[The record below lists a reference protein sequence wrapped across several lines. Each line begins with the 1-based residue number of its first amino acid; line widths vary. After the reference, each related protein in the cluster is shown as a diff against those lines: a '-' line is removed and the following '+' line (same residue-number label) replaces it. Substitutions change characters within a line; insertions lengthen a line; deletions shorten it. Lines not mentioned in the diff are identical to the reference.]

1 MVTLYIPPESSSHHL
16 DSLPIPDSVEVE
28 LAGTSQTNVDSLKEK
43 QLEVS
48 EVNKQVCE
56 VNKNLPVSDGVE
68 PKNVE
73 GDPGE
78 CRADDTVI
86 VSGKEECNNCELVN
100 ESSQSLEDAE
110 QNPVEELRV
119 VQDEENYP
127 IPEMVT
133 EEDFSSEGMP
143 EEENSQ
149 SEGVRRSTRQIKPPK
164 KFHYPNL
171 GNPLISVVQSLLQ
184 GLSTAFAQSEE
195 NSELFWNKCVMV
207 LGDLLSV
214 LTTQPYACS
223 RTCIRSKGEGVT
235 FLFNLSFIFMSIGT
249 SN

>member
-1 MVTLYIPPESSSHHL
+1 
-16 DSLPIPDSVEVE
+16 
-28 LAGTSQTNVDSLKEK
+28 
-43 QLEVS
+43 
-48 EVNKQVCE
+48 
-56 VNKNLPVSDGVE
+56 
-68 PKNVE
+68 
-73 GDPGE
+73 
-78 CRADDTVI
+78 
-86 VSGKEECNNCELVN
+86 
-100 ESSQSLEDAE
+100 
-110 QNPVEELRV
+110 
-119 VQDEENYP
+119 
-127 IPEMVT
+127 MVT

-249 SN
+249 SNWIILCLWEPTNEDQGCCVAHFFVFLNSHAAGARALSLIGWSEEQTWFESLHRK